1 MAVSITRQSRM
12 NTGLG
17 GLWLVSLNMLLA
29 SESFIYIYAYMC
41 VYIHIYTHTHN
52 VKYIFHRD
60 MFLKV
65 KKKKKD

>member
-1 MAVSITRQSRM
+1 M

-17 GLWLVSLNMLLA
+17 GLWLVSLIMLLA
-29 SESFIYIYAYMC
+29 SEIFIYIYAYIF
-41 VYIHIYTHTHN
+41 VYIHIYTNTHN

-65 KKKKKD
+65 KKKKRLNVFTI